1 MGGLNPIMRGR
12 KPKPTHLKILEG
24 KSNYVPE
31 REPIPDG
38 DLDAPPDWLSDEQKQ
53 AWKYA
58 IENAP
63 QGLLKLLDKSI
74 LTTWVV
80 AEDLHRRAVTHVN
93 TFGLVTKS
101 PVKKEMMQNPF
112 LSIAN
117 RQAQIMMK
125 AAAELGFTPS
135 SRSRVTIAEKSDEQ
149 NPFAQFANSR

>member
-1 MGGLNPIMRGR
+1 MVRGR

-24 KSNYVPE
+24 KQIDIPAS
-31 REPIPDG
+31 EPIPEG
-38 DLDAPPDWLSDEQKQ
+38 NLELPPEWLSDEQKL
-53 AWKYA
+53 AWTYA

-63 QGLLKLLDKSI
+63 YGLLKRLDKSI
-74 LTTWVV
+74 LTAWVV

-135 SRSRVTIAEKSDEQ
+135 SRSRVSVSEESNEQ

>member
-1 MGGLNPIMRGR
+1 MGGLNNIMRGR

-24 KSNYVPE
+24 KEAFVPYT
-31 REPIPDG
+31 EPMPSG
-38 DLDAPPDWLSDEQKQ
+38 DLDAPPDWLSDEQKES
-53 AWKYA
+53 WKYA
-58 IENAP
+58 IQNAP
-63 QGLLKLLDKSI
+63 FGLLKLLDRSI

-135 SRSRVTIAEKSDEQ
+135 SRSRVSIADQQDDQ